1 MIEGF
6 YYRIYAKHFLASM
19 LQNEITFSAFQELE
33 GASYAHKWKATV
45 RFFSSTWE
53 KDGLAAAVQT

>member
-33 GASYAHKWKATV
+33 GASYAHK
-45 RFFSSTWE
+45 
-53 KDGLAAAVQT
+53 